1 MSWWPF
7 SSSSGSDESPAT
19 SSASPL
25 PPQPEA
31 PKRDFS
37 LTEQQR
43 QRIFGRGAPQSSPFP
58 DPVGRDPE
66 FDAFLREFGVDPT
79 GSSASA
85 TSNDALHPQ
94 TTPAAPPAP
103 LTDTTGRRVNPDG
116 TLDISPAALYPRT
129 MSCRTAFDAAFYCQ
143 SAGGK
148 FNDIYRYGS
157 LQPCSEHWGAFWFCM
172 RIRTYKESDKQELI
186 ADYYRKREE
195 RRKERFGSSE
205 NVWEIRTKGVDT
217 AFGEKYDEA
226 EGIMGGK

>member
-7 SSSSGSDESPAT
+7 SSSSGCDRSPTT
-19 SSASPL
+19 SSATPL
-25 PPQPEA
+25 PSQPEA

-37 LTEQQR
+37 LTEEQR
-43 QRIFGRGAPQSSPFP
+43 QRIFGRGAQQSSPSSEF
-58 DPVGRDPE
+58 VARDPE
-66 FDAFLREFGVDPT
+66 VDAFLREFGVDP
-79 GSSASA
+79 SASA
-85 TSNDALHPQ
+85 TDGTAHGGLHPQ
-94 TTPAAPPAP
+94 TTPAAPSAP

-195 RRKERFGSSE
+195 RRKEKFGSSE
-205 NVWEIRTKGVDT
+205 NVWEIRMKGVDT

>member
-7 SSSSGSDESPAT
+7 SSSDGDDGSSNNPSTTPSTA
-19 SSASPL
+19 
-25 PPQPEA
+25 QPEA

-37 LTEQQR
+37 LTDEQR
-43 QRIFGRGAPQSSPFP
+43 QRIFGRGAQQSSPGP
-58 DPVGRDPE
+58 AERDPE
-66 FDAFLREFGVDPT
+66 VDAFLREFGVEPT
-79 GSSASA
+79 A
-85 TSNDALHPQ
+85 TDATAHDGLHPK
-94 TTPAAPPAP
+94 TIPAAPPAP
-103 LTDTTGRRVNPDG
+103 LTDTTGRRVNADG
-116 TLDISPAALYPRT
+116 TLDISPSALYPRT

-195 RRKERFGSSE
+195 RRKEKFGSSE
-205 NVWEIRTKGVDT
+205 NVWEIRTKGVDM

-226 EGIMGGK
+226 EGIIGGK